1 MEKDENKVEQLVKS
15 EIIPLLYVDVN
26 IGGGKTERII
36 IYEGDKPEE
45 LAELFARKHSNYK
58 I

>member
-45 LAELFARKHSNYK
+45 LA
-58 I
+58 